1 MFMPVV
7 AASVALMGLSAPARA
22 QINVKQTSVAGRDE
36 NRNNLQN
43 VPLSKAECEA
53 NVEIIFLIESI
64 PTDRTRLDF
73 WSNGAD
79 CNTTE
84 QRSPKTGA
92 CEQLDVGNIE
102 INNRARI
109 PELPIS
115 AQALFNCEESDR
127 PTFFV
132 LAVNSSNDEV
142 DTNQWGSIELEID
155 AQAPGAPGGV
165 EGKRGDTEIQVD
177 WATPSGENV
186 HGYTVYVDPAATD
199 CQSELLVAGEELPE
213 DTTALRSSNVNG
225 NASSTLINGETV
237 GMEYE
242 AQAAVAV
249 VARDIAGNKSVVSN
263 VSCITR
269 IETLGYWQKYCLK
282 KTGETD
288 CEAAGCTI
296 IPRYFRASWP
306 AGSVALTGLMMLWL
320 RRRRKV

>member
-199 CQSELLVAGEELPE
+199 CQSELLIAGEAVPADISGLKLTE
-213 DTTALRSSNVNG
+213 VNG
-225 NASSTLINGETV
+225 NASSAVINGSAA

-242 AQAAVAV
+242 AKAAVAV
-249 VARDIAGNKSVVSN
+249 VARDIAGNQSAVSN

-269 IETLGYWQKYCLK
+269 TQTFGYWQQYCQ
-282 KTGETD
+282 GETGNTD
-288 CEAAGCTI
+288 CDSSGCAVT
-296 IPRYFRASWP
+296 PGKPQAPVP
-306 AGSVALTGLMMLWL
+306 AGTLALAGLMMLWM
-320 RRRRKV
+320 RRRRQA